1 MWLRSEEEVL
11 ELRHV
16 NVALIFRVFN
26 QFFFLDEASD
36 NCVCALGLFCNLRG
50 ASSVVVIHSVN
61 LWNEHLSCG
70 GLLPSELITRFILRI
85 TRVSSLNIL
94 TLTRKWPTTLF
105 SYHSLFVHRKIVV
118 SINQLWWFVHRR
130 FRILIS
136 SSSCGFSLF
145 SLLFSHERFHLGHLL
160 RLFIFCLRL
169 NRCLFHTCRS
179 VLYRRLFL
187 RGWLYLLGF
196 LFC

>member
-16 NVALIFRVFN
+16 NVALMISVFN
-26 QFFFLDEASD
+26 QFFFRDEASD

-70 GLLPSELITRFILRI
+70 GLLASEPISRFIVRI
-85 TRVSSLNIL
+85 TLLSSLNIL

-136 SSSCGFSLF
+136 SSSCLFSLF
-145 SLLFSHERFHLGHLL
+145 GLLFSHEGTHLSHLL
-160 RLFIFCLRL
+160 CLFIFRL
-169 NRCLFHTCRS
+169 NWLRWLLRCLLYACRS
-179 VLYRRLFL
+179 VLYRRLLFFGG
-187 RGWLYLLGF
+187 RLL
-196 LFC
+196 